1 MFANLHI
8 KEQTCKFSY
17 FFLKNNQIIFLLIS
31 CGQELP
37 NHNFCSLI
45 TFFNNVD
52 AFLYVICIYFHS
64 V

>member
-1 MFANLHI
+1 MYILKNKLASFL
-8 KEQTCKFSY
+8 T

-37 NHNFCSLI
+37 NHNFCFLI
-45 TFFNNVD
+45 TFFDNVD
-52 AFLYVICIYFHS
+52 TFFYVICIHFHS

>member
-1 MFANLHI
+1 MYILKNKLASFL
-8 KEQTCKFSY
+8 T

-37 NHNFCSLI
+37 NHNFCFLI
-45 TFFNNVD
+45 TILNDVD
-52 AFLYVICIYFHS
+52 AFLYVISIHFHS

>member
-17 FFLKNNQIIFLLIS
+17 FFLKNNQIIFFIS

-37 NHNFCSLI
+37 NHNFCFLI
-45 TFFNNVD
+45 TILNDVD
-52 AFLYVICIYFHS
+52 AFLYVFSIHFHS